1 MEELYV
7 IKNYHKNIYYFSL
20 LPNGCPTW
28 VEVKE
33 YAQYLTLKEAKRILE
48 FIKSNSLFCSNPHDL
63 DHEQS

>member
-28 VEVKE
+28 VDCRES
-33 YAQYLTLKEAKRILE
+33 AQYLTEKEANKILE
-48 FIKSNSLFCSNPHDL
+48 FIKNNTLFCTQPNDL
-63 DHEQS
+63 GLELV